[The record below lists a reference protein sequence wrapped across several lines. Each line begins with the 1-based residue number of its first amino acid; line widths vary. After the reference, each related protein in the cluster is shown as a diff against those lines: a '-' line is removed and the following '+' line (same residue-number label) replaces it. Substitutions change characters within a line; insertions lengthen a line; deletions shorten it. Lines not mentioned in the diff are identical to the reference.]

1 MVSRPL
7 RPRRTRIAH
16 CSNLVFV
23 LVGPPVDRDTP
34 RQAVG
39 EDVVGPQ
46 GHEHE
51 IVLGIGGHGVRV
63 RGGMLGAVVPRPHR
77 WHIKRRHQLIQAV
90 AKRVDHAEHAGTLG
104 RSREGG
110 AQRAPAAGGVVV
122 TVASVEPDFVPS
134 THAKHGRFDDAGF
147 RVEDHVPRVCG
158 NILRRIPYIARRIE
172 NRIAADKQILIGT
185 ESETGR
191 AAIIDHGRYLERGR
205 VRIDPIDRS
214 CRARGRR
221 RSGYRWDREIEP
233 AVVRVPHG
241 LFGSTGGGSESNP
254 LPDSSGRLID
264 ADEGSKRHRIR
275 VVDHQEQPELRGVR
289 QFIGPVGIIGRR
301 NDVSPWCNL
310 PGPQVNI
317 DHPASTVSHEEPGE
331 CGYDSVGTATI
342 AAAGGSTDGSGHD
355 SGERRANGNLRDKCR
370 RLGVDDVNGHIRT
383 IGEVVGLG
391 RLVDETDIKGVQL
404 AIRGIRG
411 GPGDRNRLE
420 QSDGAIIILSP
431 SGQRKVAGQQHTR
444 GDRHRQSREPEI
456 FPEYAEDTVLLK
468 AHKKTC
474 EIFHNPSSFR
484 NSLICFKKPVC
495 GKCSSVA

>member
-1 MVSRPL
+1 MRQKFKRVSRHL
-7 RPRRTRIAH
+7 YRRQYENAAGDWATLYYAR
-16 CSNLVFV
+16 FV
-23 LVGPPVDRDTP
+23 CRLKKKRRLFALGADLKTAKDELKKLEAKDVDRYDFDVD
-34 RQAVG
+34 RQ
-39 EDVVGPQ
+39 
-46 GHEHE
+46 
-51 IVLGIGGHGVRV
+51 RV
-63 RGGMLGAVVPRPHR
+63 ETKKECDGKSAPFTLNE
-77 WHIKRRHQLIQAV
+77 W
-90 AKRVDHAEHAGTLG
+90 AERYPT
-104 RSREGG
+104 
-110 AQRAPAAGGVVV
+110 
-122 TVASVEPDFVPS
+122 
-134 THAKHGRFDDAGF
+134 FDDVKRKRSLADDLRMIRLHLKPFFGSYLLT
-147 RVEDHVPRVCG
+147 
-158 NILRRIPYIARRIE
+158 NI
-172 NRIAADKQILIGT
+172 
-185 ESETGR
+185 
-191 AAIIDHGRYLERGR
+191 ERE
-205 VRIDPIDRS
+205 
-214 CRARGRR
+214 AL
-221 RSGYRWDREIEP
+221 SGYRWDREIEP

-241 LFGSTGGGSESNP
+241 LFGSTGGGSESDP
-254 LPDSSGRLID
+254 LPDSEGSGRLID
-264 ADEGSKRHRIR
+264 ADEGPKRHRIR

-456 FPEYAEDTVLLK
+456 FPEYGAQHTVLLK
-468 AHKKTC
+468 AHKKSC
-474 EIFHNPSSFR
+474 EIFHNPSSFQ
-484 NSLICFKKPVC
+484 NSLFCFKKPVC

>member
-1 MVSRPL
+1 MKVPNGTASALLITKSSPSSGAYASSSAR
-7 RPRRTRIAH
+7 
-16 CSNLVFV
+16 
-23 LVGPPVDRDTP
+23 
-34 RQAVG
+34 
-39 EDVVGPQ
+39 
-46 GHEHE
+46 
-51 IVLGIGGHGVRV
+51 LGS
-63 RGGMLGAVVPRPHR
+63 LGAVTTSPPGAICPV
-77 WHIKRRHQLIQAV
+77 L
-90 AKRVDHAEHAGTLG
+90 
-104 RSREGG
+104 RS
-110 AQRAPAAGGVVV
+110 
-122 TVASVEPDFVPS
+122 
-134 THAKHGRFDDAGF
+134 
-147 RVEDHVPRVCG
+147 
-158 NILRRIPYIARRIE
+158 ILTTR
-172 NRIAADKQILIGT
+172 
-185 ESETGR
+185 
-191 AAIIDHGRYLERGR
+191 
-205 VRIDPIDRS
+205 
-214 CRARGRR
+214 
-221 RSGYRWDREIEP
+221 
-233 AVVRVPHG
+233 
-241 LFGSTGGGSESNP
+241 
-254 LPDSSGRLID
+254 LP
-264 ADEGSKRHRIR
+264 
-275 VVDHQEQPELRGVR
+275 Q
-289 QFIGPVGIIGRR
+289 
-301 NDVSPWCNL
+301 
-310 PGPQVNI
+310 
-317 DHPASTVSHEEPGE
+317 PGE